1 MIMSRGAFFPTLAV
15 SLLAAGAAWSAPAE
29 PSGEPAASAPWLAD
43 RGPGMWTSIFATYV
57 RPGELLVSPFVEGYI
72 DDDFEYKPSELGYG
86 VDQDFRGRFRAT
98 EGLIFLAY
106 GLSDRLAV
114 EFEAAV
120 IKAQL
125 DKAPDDGSSQPARIQ
140 QSGRGDWQMELNW
153 RAVPETATRPEMFAY
168 FELTPPSHRAAS
180 LISTP
185 DWEYKLGAGLNRGL
199 PWGTL
204 TVRAA
209 AAYLQDEGAIEPG
222 EYAIE
227 YVRRLSSRWRVYS
240 GVEGDQDEVELI
252 GEAQWHFSQ
261 RAYLRLNT
269 GYGLTSKATDWSP
282 DVGLVFALPLSGR

>member
-29 PSGEPAASAPWLAD
+29 PGGEPAASAPWLAD

-125 DKAPDDGSSQPARIQ
+125 DKAPGDGSSQPARIQ

-153 RAVPETATRPEMFAY
+153 RAVPETATRPEVFAY
-168 FELTPPSHRAAS
+168 FELTPPSHRTAP

-209 AAYLQDEGAIEPG
+209 AAYLQDEGAIEPA

-269 GYGLTSKATDWSP
+269 AYGLTSKATDWSP